1 VNVDGAENGEVVAP
15 EQLDG
20 LVTVLELVR
29 FGAARTSD
37 AGLVLVA
44 PLGSSH
50 LTVGVT
56 DLAGRPLHHHQGPAD
71 RAAGPECEAAGAKG
85 SP

>member
-1 VNVDGAENGEVVAP
+1 MDSGLLAEGGLGDSTGGRAP
-15 EQLDG
+15 R
-20 LVTVLELVR
+20 ELSIR
-29 FGAARTSD
+29 SD

-71 RAAGPECEAAGAKG
+71 PAAGPECEAAEAKG

>member
-1 VNVDGAENGEVVAP
+1 
-15 EQLDG
+15 
-20 LVTVLELVR
+20 
-29 FGAARTSD
+29 
-37 AGLVLVA
+37 VLVA

-71 RAAGPECEAAGAKG
+71 PAAGPECEAAGAKG